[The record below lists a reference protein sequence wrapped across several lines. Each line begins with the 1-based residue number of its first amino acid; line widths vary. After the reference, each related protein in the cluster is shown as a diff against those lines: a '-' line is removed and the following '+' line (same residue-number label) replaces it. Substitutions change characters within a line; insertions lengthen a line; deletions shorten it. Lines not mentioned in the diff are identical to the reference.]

1 MVQWPQLRHPFQSIK
16 QSKERID
23 LLVSGFLHLIENFQV
38 ITNIDIV
45 QIAEFRK
52 TISAKR
58 KISWAPLFSLACA
71 WSCSFFFFV
80 VACKTWLDLMGFH
93 PGIVWSIRGGLGWIL
108 LNPLTCD
115 REVVNPKRNPE
126 MSSSPEQLGGG
137 TCVRADWKS
146 SPVPMKWV

>member
-58 KISWAPLFSLACA
+58 KIS
-71 WSCSFFFFV
+71 
-80 VACKTWLDLMGFH
+80 
-93 PGIVWSIRGGLGWIL
+93 
-108 LNPLTCD
+108 
-115 REVVNPKRNPE
+115 
-126 MSSSPEQLGGG
+126 
-137 TCVRADWKS
+137 
-146 SPVPMKWV
+146 

>member
-23 LLVSGFLHLIENFQV
+23 LLVSGFLHLIEKFRV

-52 TISAKR
+52 TISVKR

-71 WSCSFFFFV
+71 WSCSFFFL

-93 PGIVWSIRGGLGWIL
+93 PGIAWSICGGMGWA

-115 REVVNPKRNPE
+115 TEVVNPKRNPE
-126 MSSSPEQLGGG
+126 MPSSPEPPHGG
-137 TCVRADWKS
+137 TRVRADWKS
-146 SPVPMKWV
+146 SPVPVKWV